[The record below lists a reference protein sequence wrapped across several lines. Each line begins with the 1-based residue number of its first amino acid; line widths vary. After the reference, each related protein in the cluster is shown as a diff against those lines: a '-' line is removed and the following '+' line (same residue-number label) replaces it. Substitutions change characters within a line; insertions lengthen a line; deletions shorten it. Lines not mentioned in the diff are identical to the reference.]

1 MISAETLEKLLNF
14 RRDRDWEQFHT
25 FKNLAVSI
33 TLEAAELLEHVQW
46 TADGQ
51 VLDAVTKKID
61 EVSAEMADI
70 AIYLSYMAYDLGV
83 DLEHAV
89 QKKLLINEAK
99 YPVEKA
105 KGTALKYDQIL

>member
-1 MISAETLEKLLNF
+1 
-14 RRDRDWEQFHT
+14 
-25 FKNLAVSI
+25 
-33 TLEAAELLEHVQW
+33 
-46 TADGQ
+46 
-51 VLDAVTKKID
+51 
-61 EVSAEMADI
+61 MADI

-99 YPVEKA
+99 YPLEKA